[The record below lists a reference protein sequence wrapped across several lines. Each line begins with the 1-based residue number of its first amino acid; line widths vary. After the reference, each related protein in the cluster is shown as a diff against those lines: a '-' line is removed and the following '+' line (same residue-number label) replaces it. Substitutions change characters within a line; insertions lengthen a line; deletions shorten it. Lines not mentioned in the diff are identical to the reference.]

1 MKKTLTVN
9 LGGTVYHIDEDAY
22 VLLDNYL
29 NNLKY
34 HFRSET
40 DADEI
45 VRDMENRI
53 SELFSEYISHGQQV
67 ITIENVEEVIARMG
81 KPEEINTDD
90 ESNENAQDYRNNTN
104 GDDTGKRRLFRNPDD
119 KILGGV
125 VSGLAA
131 YFGWDVAWT
140 RIAVLV
146 CGIFLHGFIL
156 AYIIAWIIIPMAR
169 TATEKL
175 QMKGE
180 PVNMENI
187 GKTVT
192 DGFEKMNDYVH
203 SEKPRTFIEKLG
215 NIFFSVLG
223 FIVKLVFVILA
234 ICCAPVVIVVLIVL
248 FALLMA
254 ATGVLVS
261 VPAFFYEAL
270 PYINWDM
277 VGTSAGVAVTMVVCG
292 LLLIGIPVVG
302 LIHLILHITGK
313 KEPMSTSMKVVLIL
327 LWIVA
332 ASVSI
337 VLISQAPFIIHP
349 THLMFHRIL

>member
-53 SELFSEYISHGQQV
+53 AELFSEYISRGQQV

-81 KPEEINTDD
+81 KPEELNTDD
-90 ESNENAQDYRNNTN
+90 DSDSNADNHCSNTN
-104 GDDTGKRRLFRNPDD
+104 GDDTVKRRLFRNPDD

-125 VSGLAA
+125 LSGLAA

-140 RIAVLV
+140 RIAVFI

-192 DGFEKMNDYVH
+192 DGFEKMNDYVR
-203 SEKPRTFIEKLG
+203 SDKPRTFVEKLG
-215 NIFFSVLG
+215 NIFFSVIG

-261 VPAFFYEAL
+261 VPAFFYDAL

-292 LLLIGIPVVG
+292 LMLIGIPVIG
-302 LIHLILHITGK
+302 FIHFILNITGK
-313 KEPMSTSMKVVLIL
+313 KEPMSTSMKIVMIL

-337 VLISQAPFIIHP
+337 LLVSQAPFIIHP
-349 THLMFHRIL
+349 SHLLFHRIL

>member
-34 HFRSET
+34 HFRSEA

-45 VRDMENRI
+45 VKDMENRI
-53 SELFSEYISHGQQV
+53 AELFSEYISRGQQV
-67 ITIENVEEVIARMG
+67 VTIENVEEVIARMG
-81 KPEEINTDD
+81 KPEEINA
-90 ESNENAQDYRNNTN
+90 EEELNNNADNSGSATN
-104 GDDTGKRRLFRNPDD
+104 GDEIPKRRLFRNPDD
-119 KILGGV
+119 KVLGGV
-125 VSGLAA
+125 LSGLAA

-140 RIAVLV
+140 RIAVLI

-156 AYIIAWIIIPMAR
+156 AYIIAWIIIPVAR

-203 SEKPRTFIEKLG
+203 SDKPRSFVEKLG
-215 NIFFSVLG
+215 NLFFSVLG
-223 FIVKLVFVILA
+223 FIVKLAFVILA
-234 ICCAPVVIVVLIVL
+234 ICCAPVVMVGLIVL

-277 VGTSAGVAVTMVVCG
+277 VGTSAGLAVTMVVCG

-302 LIHLILHITGK
+302 LIHFILHITGK

-337 VLISQAPFIIHP
+337 VLVSQAPFIIHP
-349 THLMFHRIL
+349 THLLFHRIL

>member
-1 MKKTLTVN
+1 M
-9 LGGTVYHIDEDAY
+9 
-22 VLLDNYL
+22 DNYL

-34 HFRSET
+34 HFRTEP

-53 SELFSEYISHGQQV
+53 AELFSEYISHGQQV

-81 KPEEINTDD
+81 KPEEINSESDSSTNVDD
-90 ESNENAQDYRNNTN
+90 SYRASDNGESP
-104 GDDTGKRRLFRNPDD
+104 KRRLFRNPDD

-203 SEKPRTFIEKLG
+203 SDKPRSFVEKLG

-223 FIVKLVFVILA
+223 FIVKLAFVILA
-234 ICCAPVVIVVLIVL
+234 ICCAPVVIVGLIVL

>member
-1 MKKTLTVN
+1 
-9 LGGTVYHIDEDAY
+9 
-22 VLLDNYL
+22 
-29 NNLKY
+29 
-34 HFRSET
+34 
-40 DADEI
+40 
-45 VRDMENRI
+45 
-53 SELFSEYISHGQQV
+53 
-67 ITIENVEEVIARMG
+67 
-81 KPEEINTDD
+81 
-90 ESNENAQDYRNNTN
+90 
-104 GDDTGKRRLFRNPDD
+104 
-119 KILGGV
+119 
-125 VSGLAA
+125 
-131 YFGWDVAWT
+131 
-140 RIAVLV
+140 
-146 CGIFLHGFIL
+146 
-156 AYIIAWIIIPMAR
+156 MAR

-203 SEKPRTFIEKLG
+203 SDKPRSFVEKLG

-223 FIVKLVFVILA
+223 FIVKLAFVILA
-234 ICCAPVVIVVLIVL
+234 ICCAPVVIVGLIVL

-277 VGTSAGVAVTMVVCG
+277 VGTSAGLAVTMVVCG

-302 LIHLILHITGK
+302 IIHLILHITGK
-313 KEPMSTSMKVVLIL
+313 KEPMSISMKVVLIL

-337 VLISQAPFIIHP
+337 VLVSQAPFIIHP
-349 THLMFHRIL
+349 THLLFHRIL

>member
-34 HFRSET
+34 HFRSEA

-45 VRDMENRI
+45 VKDMENRI
-53 SELFSEYISHGQQV
+53 AELFSEYISRGQQV
-67 ITIENVEEVIARMG
+67 VTIENVEEVIARMG
-81 KPEEINTDD
+81 KPEEINA
-90 ESNENAQDYRNNTN
+90 EEELNNNADNSGSATN
-104 GDDTGKRRLFRNPDD
+104 GDEIPKRRLFRNPDD

-125 VSGLAA
+125 LSGLAA

-140 RIAVLV
+140 RIAVLI

-156 AYIIAWIIIPMAR
+156 AYIIAWIIIPVAR

-203 SEKPRTFIEKLG
+203 SDKPRTFIQKLG

-223 FIVKLVFVILA
+223 FIVKLAFVILA
-234 ICCAPVVIVVLIVL
+234 ICCAPVVMVGLIVL

-277 VGTSAGVAVTMVVCG
+277 VGTSAGLAVTMVVCG

-302 LIHLILHITGK
+302 LIHFILHITGK
-313 KEPMSTSMKVVLIL
+313 KEPMSTSMKILMIL

-337 VLISQAPFIIHP
+337 VLVSQAPFIIHP
-349 THLMFHRIL
+349 THLLFHRIL

>member
-34 HFRSET
+34 HFRSEA

-45 VRDMENRI
+45 VKDMENRI
-53 SELFSEYISHGQQV
+53 AELFSEYISRGQQV
-67 ITIENVEEVIARMG
+67 VTIENVEEVIARMG
-81 KPEEINTDD
+81 KPEEINA
-90 ESNENAQDYRNNTN
+90 EEELNNNADNSGSATN
-104 GDDTGKRRLFRNPDD
+104 GDEIPKRRLFRNPDD

-125 VSGLAA
+125 LSGLAA

-140 RIAVLV
+140 RIAVLI

-156 AYIIAWIIIPMAR
+156 AYIIAWIIIPVAR

-203 SEKPRTFIEKLG
+203 SDKPRSFVEKLG
-215 NIFFSVLG
+215 NLFFSVLG
-223 FIVKLVFVILA
+223 FIVKLAFVILA
-234 ICCAPVVIVVLIVL
+234 ICCAPVVMVGLIVL

-277 VGTSAGVAVTMVVCG
+277 VGTSAGLAVTMVVCG

-302 LIHLILHITGK
+302 LIHFILHITGK

-337 VLISQAPFIIHP
+337 VLVSQAPFIIHP
-349 THLMFHRIL
+349 THLLFHRIL

>member
-22 VLLDNYL
+22 ILLDNYL

-34 HFRSET
+34 HFRHET
-40 DADEI
+40 DAEEI
-45 VRDMENRI
+45 VRDMETRI
-53 SELFSEYISHGQQV
+53 AELFSEYISHGQQV
-67 ITIENVEEVIARMG
+67 ISIENVEEVIKRMG
-81 KPEEINTDD
+81 KPEEINSENETVGD
-90 ESNENAQDYRNNTN
+90 EDKTYKNSSYDETV
-104 GDDTGKRRLFRNPDD
+104 KRRLFRNPDD

-125 VSGLAA
+125 ASGLAA
-131 YFGWDVAWT
+131 YFGWDAAWL
-140 RIAVLV
+140 RIILLV

-156 AYIIAWIIIPMAR
+156 AYIIAWIIIPVAR

-175 QMKGE
+175 QMRGE

-203 SEKPRTFIEKLG
+203 SGKPRTFIEKLG
-215 NIFFSVLG
+215 NAFFSFIGFVLK
-223 FIVKLVFVILA
+223 FALVVVA
-234 ICCAPVVIVVLIVL
+234 ICCAPAVIVVLIVL

-254 ATGVLVS
+254 ATGILVS

-277 VGTSAGVAVTMVVCG
+277 VGTSAGLAVTMVICG
-292 LLLIGIPVVG
+292 LLVIGIPFVG
-302 LIHLILHITGK
+302 LVHFILHVAGK
-313 KEPMSTSMKVVLIL
+313 KEPMSVSVKIFLIF

-332 ASVSI
+332 VAVSI
-337 VLISQAPFIIHP
+337 MLISQAPFIIHP
-349 THLMFHRIL
+349 SHFLIERIL

>member
-1 MKKTLTVN
+1 M
-9 LGGTVYHIDEDAY
+9 
-22 VLLDNYL
+22 LDNYL

-34 HFRSET
+34 HFRTEP

-53 SELFSEYISHGQQV
+53 AELFSEYISHGQQV

-81 KPEEINTDD
+81 KPEEINSESDSSTNVDD
-90 ESNENAQDYRNNTN
+90 SYRASDNGESP
-104 GDDTGKRRLFRNPDD
+104 KRRLFRNPDD

-203 SEKPRTFIEKLG
+203 SDKPRSFVEKLG

-223 FIVKLVFVILA
+223 FIVKLAFVILA
-234 ICCAPVVIVVLIVL
+234 ICCAPVVIVGLIVL

>member
-45 VRDMENRI
+45 VKDMENRI
-53 SELFSEYISHGQQV
+53 AELFSEYINHGQQV

-81 KPEEINTDD
+81 KPEEINSEND
-90 ESNENAQDYRNNTN
+90 SNGN
-104 GDDTGKRRLFRNPDD
+104 GDDSYRTSDNDGSPKRRLFRNPDD
-119 KILGGV
+119 RVLGGV

-140 RIAVLV
+140 RIAVLI

-156 AYIIAWIIIPMAR
+156 AYIIAWIIIPPAR

-192 DGFEKMNDYVH
+192 DGFERMNDYVH
-203 SEKPRTFIEKLG
+203 SDKPRTFIQKLG
-215 NIFFSVLG
+215 NVFFSVIG
-223 FIVKLVFVILA
+223 FFVKLAIVILA
-234 ICCAPVVIVVLIVL
+234 ICCAPVVIVALIVL

-270 PYINWDM
+270 PYINWDT
-277 VGTSAGVAVTMVVCG
+277 VGTSAGLAVTMVVCG

-302 LIHLILHITGK
+302 LIHLILHLAGK
-313 KEPMSTSMKVVLIL
+313 KEPMSTSMKVVMIL
-327 LWIVA
+327 LWMVA

-337 VLISQAPFIIHP
+337 VLVSQAPFIIHP
-349 THLMFHRIL
+349 SHFLIDSFL

>member
-53 SELFSEYISHGQQV
+53 AELFSEYISHGQQV

-90 ESNENAQDYRNNTN
+90 ESNENTQDYRNNTN
-104 GDDTGKRRLFRNPDD
+104 GDDTVKRRLFRNPDD
-119 KILGGV
+119 KVLGGV

-140 RIAVLV
+140 RILFLV
-146 CGIFLHGFIL
+146 CAILLHGFIL
-156 AYIIAWIIIPMAR
+156 AYIIAWIIIPVAH

-313 KEPMSTSMKVVLIL
+313 KEPMSTSTKVVMIL

-337 VLISQAPFIIHP
+337 VLVSQAPFIIHP
-349 THLMFHRIL
+349 THFLFHRIL

>member
-1 MKKTLTVN
+1 
-9 LGGTVYHIDEDAY
+9 
-22 VLLDNYL
+22 
-29 NNLKY
+29 
-34 HFRSET
+34 
-40 DADEI
+40 
-45 VRDMENRI
+45 
-53 SELFSEYISHGQQV
+53 
-67 ITIENVEEVIARMG
+67 
-81 KPEEINTDD
+81 
-90 ESNENAQDYRNNTN
+90 
-104 GDDTGKRRLFRNPDD
+104 
-119 KILGGV
+119 
-125 VSGLAA
+125 
-131 YFGWDVAWT
+131 
-140 RIAVLV
+140 
-146 CGIFLHGFIL
+146 
-156 AYIIAWIIIPMAR
+156 
-169 TATEKL
+169 
-175 QMKGE
+175 
-180 PVNMENI
+180 
-187 GKTVT
+187 
-192 DGFEKMNDYVH
+192 MNDYVH
-203 SEKPRTFIEKLG
+203 SDKPRSFVEKLG

-223 FIVKLVFVILA
+223 FIVKLAFVILA
-234 ICCAPVVIVVLIVL
+234 ICCAPVVIVGLIVL

>member
-34 HFRSET
+34 HFRTEP

-53 SELFSEYISHGQQV
+53 AELFSEYISHGQQV

-81 KPEEINTDD
+81 KPEEINSESDSNDNAD
-90 ESNENAQDYRNNTN
+90 ESYRASDNV
-104 GDDTGKRRLFRNPDD
+104 GSSKRRLFRNPDD

-192 DGFEKMNDYVH
+192 DGFEKMNEYVH
-203 SEKPRTFIEKLG
+203 SDKPRSFVEKLG

-234 ICCAPVVIVVLIVL
+234 ICCAPVVIVGLIVL

-261 VPAFFYEAL
+261 VPAFFYDAL

-277 VGTSAGVAVTMVVCG
+277 VGTSAGLAVTMVVCG

>member
-34 HFRSET
+34 HFRGEA
-40 DADEI
+40 DAEEI
-45 VRDMENRI
+45 VRDMEIRI
-53 SELFSEYISHGQQV
+53 AELFSEYRTHDQQV

-81 KPEEINTDD
+81 KPEEIDSEGDTENSKD
-90 ESNENAQDYRNNTN
+90 ETSGKKYSADEKI
-104 GDDTGKRRLFRNPDD
+104 KRRLFRNPDD

-125 VSGLAA
+125 LSGLAA
-131 YFGWDVAWT
+131 YFGWDTVLL
-140 RIAVLV
+140 RIAMLF
-146 CGIFLHGFIL
+146 CGIFIHGFIL

-175 QMKGE
+175 QMRGQ

-203 SEKPRTFIEKLG
+203 SGKPRTFMGKLG
-215 NIFFSVLG
+215 NAFFEVIG
-223 FIVKLVFVILA
+223 FILKLTLIVLA
-234 ICCAPVVIVVLIVL
+234 ICCAPFVIAVIAVL

-254 ATGVLVS
+254 ATGIMVS

-270 PYINWDM
+270 PYINWDI
-277 VGTSAGVAVTMVVCG
+277 VGASTGMAITMVICG
-292 LLLIGIPVVG
+292 LLFVGIPIVG
-302 LIHLILHITGK
+302 LINFIMYLAGK
-313 KEPMSTSMKVVLIL
+313 KEPMSTASKVLFVL
-327 LWIVA
+327 LWILSVA
-332 ASVSI
+332 VVI
-337 VLISQAPFIIHP
+337 LIMSHAPFIIHP
-349 THLMFHRIL
+349 AHYLFT

>member
-1 MKKTLTVN
+1 M
-9 LGGTVYHIDEDAY
+9 
-22 VLLDNYL
+22 
-29 NNLKY
+29 
-34 HFRSET
+34 
-40 DADEI
+40 
-45 VRDMENRI
+45 
-53 SELFSEYISHGQQV
+53 
-67 ITIENVEEVIARMG
+67 EEVIARMG
-81 KPEEINTDD
+81 KPEEINSESDSSTNVDD
-90 ESNENAQDYRNNTN
+90 SYRASDNGESP
-104 GDDTGKRRLFRNPDD
+104 KRRLFRNPDD

-203 SEKPRTFIEKLG
+203 SDKPRSFVEKLG

-223 FIVKLVFVILA
+223 FIVKLAFVILA
-234 ICCAPVVIVVLIVL
+234 ICCAPVVIVGLIVL

-277 VGTSAGVAVTMVVCG
+277 VGTSAGLAVTMVVCG

>member
-34 HFRSET
+34 HFRSEA

-45 VRDMENRI
+45 VKDMENRI
-53 SELFSEYISHGQQV
+53 AELFSEYISRGQQV
-67 ITIENVEEVIARMG
+67 VTIENVEEVIARMG
-81 KPEEINTDD
+81 KPEEINA
-90 ESNENAQDYRNNTN
+90 EEELNNNADNSGSATN
-104 GDDTGKRRLFRNPDD
+104 GDEIPKRRLFRNPDD

-125 VSGLAA
+125 LSGLAA

-140 RIAVLV
+140 RIAVLI

-156 AYIIAWIIIPMAR
+156 AYIIAWIIIPVAR

-203 SEKPRTFIEKLG
+203 SDKPRSFVEKLG
-215 NIFFSVLG
+215 NLFFSVLG
-223 FIVKLVFVILA
+223 FIVKLAFVILA
-234 ICCAPVVIVVLIVL
+234 ICCAPVVMVGLIVL

-277 VGTSAGVAVTMVVCG
+277 VGTSAGLAVTMVVCG

-302 LIHLILHITGK
+302 LIHFVLHITGK
-313 KEPMSTSMKVVLIL
+313 KEPMSTSMKILMIL

-337 VLISQAPFIIHP
+337 VLVSQAPFIIHP
-349 THLMFHRIL
+349 THLLFHRIL

>member
-34 HFRSET
+34 HFRSEA

-45 VRDMENRI
+45 VKDMENRI
-53 SELFSEYISHGQQV
+53 AELFSEYISRGQQV
-67 ITIENVEEVIARMG
+67 VTIENVEEVIARMG
-81 KPEEINTDD
+81 KPEEINA
-90 ESNENAQDYRNNTN
+90 EEELNNNADNSGSATN
-104 GDDTGKRRLFRNPDD
+104 GDEIPKRRLFRNPDD

-125 VSGLAA
+125 LSGLAA

-140 RIAVLV
+140 RIAVLI

-156 AYIIAWIIIPMAR
+156 AYIIAWIIIPVAR

-203 SEKPRTFIEKLG
+203 SDKPRSFVEKLG

-223 FIVKLVFVILA
+223 FIVKLAFVILA
-234 ICCAPVVIVVLIVL
+234 ICCAPVVMVGLIVL

-277 VGTSAGVAVTMVVCG
+277 VGTSAGLAVTMVVCG

-302 LIHLILHITGK
+302 LIHFILHITGK

-337 VLISQAPFIIHP
+337 VLVSQAPFIIHP
-349 THLMFHRIL
+349 THLLFHRIL